1 MSYVEPNSNPIL
13 LVDDFIRYAK
23 AHLLTV
29 SGQASV
35 LSAYQPPLP
44 PAPSIA
50 RWTGYKIPDVQ
61 SPALDTIPASTNFKS
76 DALVTRDRF
85 FKEPDEID
93 YEQEFRTQGVPSRYT
108 RVDGISVVNSSNTAQ
123 TNFVST
129 NAEAK
134 AAAEAYLGRAMSDSE
149 WNNLVSITFAES
161 TTNQTERAWVMG
173 TILNRTR
180 IGYTPAGPK
189 NPRFKFATI
198 TDIISQPFQYQPV
211 TGTRFKPGPV
221 AAFVNG
227 PNAFNANSIYGAA
240 AKILNDVPKTF
251 INFTSNDLRA
261 YGPGTNPGYLT
272 ELRSRPNSKIIGG
285 TIFAE

>member
-35 LSAYQPPLP
+35 LSTYQPPLP
-44 PAPSIA
+44 PAPSIC
-50 RWTGYKIPDVQ
+50 RWTGYKIPDIQ
-61 SPALDTIPASTNFKS
+61 APNTDTISASTNFKS

-93 YEQEFRTQGVPSRYT
+93 YEQEFRPQGVPAQYT
-108 RVDGISVVNSSNTAQ
+108 RADGISVRNESNTLQ
-123 TNFVST
+123 TNFVAS
-129 NAEAK
+129 NIEAK
-134 AAAEAYLGRAMSDSE
+134 VAAEEYLGRTMSDTE

-161 TTNQTERAWVMG
+161 TTNQTERAWIMG

-180 IGYTPAGPK
+180 IGYTPLGAK
-189 NPRFKFATI
+189 NPKYKFATI

-211 TGTRFKPGPV
+211 TGTRFNPGPV
-221 AAFVNG
+221 PNFING
-227 PNAFNANSIYGAA
+227 PNAYNANAIYGAA
-240 AKILNDVPKTF
+240 VNILKNVPKSYTD
-251 INFTSNDLRA
+251 FTSNEPAAYKAGTDINYLYQLRA
-261 YGPGTNPGYLT
+261 KP
-272 ELRSRPNSKIIGG
+272 ESKIIGG
-285 TIFAE
+285 TIFAY